1 MGMMRNVYKML
12 LAKLEGRDQLEVLG
26 IDEKI
31 ILKWIFR
38 K

>member
-1 MGMMRNVYKML
+1 MSTQFLFEN
-12 LAKLEGRDQLEVLG
+12 LEGRDQSEDKGVDRG
-26 IDEKI
+26 M